1 MTIKD
6 IAERCGVSVSTVS
19 RVLNN
24 HRDVSESVRTKV
36 LQAAREAHYVP
47 NSSARDLVKSR
58 SDAIGL
64 VVRGV
69 GNPFFTEVIHTIE
82 RAIDTA
88 GYSMVLHQIGSDDDE
103 LMAGATLARS
113 KKLRGL
119 IFLGGKGDY
128 RQSDIAILEV
138 PFVCCTYIIGFSD
151 LSREHYSSVAI
162 DDRMEAYR
170 AVRLLLEGGHRK
182 IGILLN
188 DRSDHSIGQ
197 LRYMGY
203 CQALEEAGIA
213 LDESFLEQTGSFS
226 LCDAYDATCRLVS
239 RRKDLT
245 AIFTISDT
253 MGMAAIKAL
262 HDMGRAVPEDCSV
275 ISIDGMD
282 MTNYILPPL
291 TTMAQP
297 QEELGTTAVQ
307 TVVDMIERRS
317 GNRHVLLPAQ
327 TRMGGS
333 VRVLN
338 SL

>member
-203 CQALEEAGIA
+203 CKALQEAGIA
-213 LDESFLEQTGSFS
+213 VEEDLVEETDVFDLSAAYEATKRLLE
-226 LCDAYDATCRLVS
+226 
-239 RRKDLT
+239 RRGDLT
-245 AIFTISDT
+245 AIFSISDT
-253 MGMAAIKAL
+253 MATAAIKAL
-262 HDMGRAVPEDCSV
+262 HDAGRSVPQDCSV
-275 ISIDGMD
+275 TAIDGIE
-282 MTNYILPPL
+282 MTAYTIPTL

-297 QEELGTTAVQ
+297 QAELGTTAVNAL
-307 TVVDMIERRS
+307 VDMIEHRS

-327 TRMGGS
+327 LRLGGS
-333 VRVLN
+333 VRNLT
-338 SL
+338 